1 MRATGISGWAI
12 RLGRSVGG
20 RPKNGGCGSLFRST
34 LSALRGEGDE
44 GCDGG
49 ERELG
54 WRGYWIMLWRR
65 LRGCAALR
73 SRRMALV
80 GVDLPGDMNYCVCL
94 CVHRMV
100 ICNFVVRSG
109 EREIC

>member
-49 ERELG
+49 VDVDDGAAREVEGTL
-54 WRGYWIMLWRR
+54 LKEP
-65 LRGCAALR
+65 AVALPDPVADR
-73 SRRMALV
+73 
-80 GVDLPGDMNYCVCL
+80 GVD
-94 CVHRMV
+94 
-100 ICNFVVRSG
+100 
-109 EREIC
+109 EQ